1 MKALLLPG
9 TRNFQIQNIMGRIF
23 EKRKHKIFARNAKLS
38 KLFTRIGKEIAM
50 AVKAGGP
57 NPESN
62 SRLKVAIQN
71 ARGAN
76 MPKDNIDR
84 AIKKAAGGEEADYH
98 EITYEGYAPGGVAI
112 FVDAATNNVNR
123 TVSNVR
129 SYFTKCNAS
138 LGTSGSLSH
147 IFERKAEFVIDT
159 SALKDKDADEFEME
173 VIDGGADDVV
183 RDEEEFTIYAPFQN
197 FGQMQQKLDE
207 LGVEVKSAELKRFPL
222 VTSPADLD
230 TAKNVLKL
238 IDLLEEDEDVNDVY
252 HNMDLTEE
260 VEAAL
265 AEERS

>member
-1 MKALLLPG
+1 
-9 TRNFQIQNIMGRIF
+9 MGRIF

-62 SRLKVAIQN
+62 SRLKMAIQN
-71 ARGAN
+71 ARGMN
-76 MPKDNIDR
+76 MPKDNVDR

-98 EITYEGYAPGGVAI
+98 EVTYEGYAPGGVAI

-129 SYFTKCNAS
+129 SYFTKTGGN

-147 IFERKAEFVIDT
+147 VFERKAEFVIE
-159 SALKDKDADEFEME
+159 SAALKGKDADEFEME

-183 RDEEEFTIYAPFQN
+183 RDEDGFTIYAPFQN
-197 FGQMQQKLDE
+197 FGQMQQRLDD

-222 VTSPADLD
+222 STIPADIN
-230 TAKNVLKL
+230 TARNVLKL
-238 IDLLEEDEDVNDVY
+238 VDMLDEDDDVNAVY

-260 VEAAL
+260 VEAEL
-265 AEERS
+265 AEGQ

>member
-1 MKALLLPG
+1 
-9 TRNFQIQNIMGRIF
+9 MGRIF

-62 SRLKVAIQN
+62 SRLKMAIQN
-71 ARGAN
+71 ARGMN
-76 MPKDNIDR
+76 MPKDNVDR

-98 EITYEGYAPGGVAI
+98 EVTYEGYAPGGVAI

-129 SYFTKCNAS
+129 SYFTKTGGN

-147 IFERKAEFVIDT
+147 VFERKAEFVIENA
-159 SALKDKDADEFEME
+159 ALKGKDADEFEME

-183 RDEEEFTIYAPFQN
+183 RDEEGFTIYAPFQN
-197 FGQMQQKLDE
+197 FGQMQQRLDD

-222 VTSPADLD
+222 STIPADIN
-230 TAKNVLKL
+230 TARNVLKL
-238 IDLLEEDEDVNDVY
+238 VDMLDEDDDVNAVY

-260 VEAAL
+260 VEAEL
-265 AEERS
+265 AEGQ